1 MSEQNVRR
9 NRCDNCTWYDHSE
22 GGLCRRY
29 PPHPKSGL
37 PGVGRVDWC
46 GEWAA
51 SNDDDWED
59 WTDNAPPPE

>member
-9 NRCDNCTWYDHSE
+9 NRCGNCKWYDHSE

-29 PPHPKSGL
+29 PSHPSHDL
-37 PGVGRVDWC
+37 PAVRLIDWC

-51 SNDDDWED
+51 SYADYSS
-59 WTDNAPPPE
+59 

>member
-37 PGVGRVDWC
+37 PGVGGRLLLGFEN
-46 GEWAA
+46 GEG
-51 SNDDDWED
+51 
-59 WTDNAPPPE
+59 